1 MKKGCSIH
9 GKNKI
14 KLQFYYFVFM
24 HTNQLSNT
32 NNQQWTRIGSRKKKN
47 RTKPSEQENYYFFL
61 NLT

>member
-32 NNQQWTRIGSRKKKN
+32 NNQQWTRIGSRKKN
-47 RTKPSEQENYYFFL
+47 RTKPSEQENYL
-61 NLT
+61 

>member
-1 MKKGCSIH
+1 MKKVCSIH

-32 NNQQWTRIGSRKKKN
+32 NNQQWTRIGSRKKN
-47 RTKPSEQENYYFFL
+47 RTKPSEQENYL
-61 NLT
+61 KKKNLT